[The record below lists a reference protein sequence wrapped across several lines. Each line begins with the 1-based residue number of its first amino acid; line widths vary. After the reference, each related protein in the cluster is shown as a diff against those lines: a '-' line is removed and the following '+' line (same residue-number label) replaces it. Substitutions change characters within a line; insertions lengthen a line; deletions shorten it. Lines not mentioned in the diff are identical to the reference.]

1 MRLLACGGRDYHNR
15 DRVFATLDRINEK
28 RPITAIIEGAA
39 TGADALAAEWAMAR
53 GVQLCECPAGWK
65 IHGKKA
71 GPVRNEF
78 MASLA
83 PDGAVAFGGG
93 TGTAHMIGILKRR
106 GIAVMEVDRD
116 DTWDTPA
123 DTAPSAGRTTTDA
136 DAAGGAK

>member
-15 DRVFATLDRINEK
+15 DRVFATLDRIHEK
-28 RPITAIIEGAA
+28 KTITAIIEGAA

-53 GVQLCECPAGWK
+53 GIQLCECPAGWK

-78 MASLA
+78 MADLA

-93 TGTAHMIGILKRR
+93 TGTAHMIGVLMQR
-106 GIAVMEVDRD
+106 GITVMEVDRD
-116 DTWDTPA
+116 DAWDAATDTATPA
-123 DTAPSAGRTTTDA
+123 TDTARRAQ
-136 DAAGGAK
+136 

>member
-15 DRVFATLDRINEK
+15 DRVFATLDRIHEK
-28 RPITAIIEGAA
+28 KTITAIIEGAA

-53 GVQLCECPAGWK
+53 GIQLCECPAGWK

-71 GPVRNEF
+71 GPMRNEF

-106 GIAVMEVDRD
+106 GITVMEVDRD
-116 DTWDTPA
+116 DAWDAGRDAATPA
-123 DTAPSAGRTTTDA
+123 TDTS
-136 DAAGGAK
+136 GGAQ